1 MTVRKHPDRDV
12 YGDNYLRESSSA
24 YNLQADDEDDLTG
37 WDRPTKE
44 FPRQGHYTID
54 DYAKLPE
61 NRRFELID
69 GVLIELFAPSLL
81 HQAIVQLLW
90 HQLYHC
96 IKESGEDC
104 DAFLAAT
111 DVRLDRD
118 NRTMVQPDVFVVCRY
133 GPFKTRWIEGAPDF
147 AIEVL
152 SPFNIGYDKVL
163 KFNKYKNA
171 GVREYWIIDPMHR
184 KIFVYNFENN
194 EPEKVYPFESIIE
207 VGISR
212 GKCRIDFEEI
222 SREIAKFLET

>member
-1 MTVRKHPDRDV
+1 
-12 YGDNYLRESSSA
+12 
-24 YNLQADDEDDLTG
+24 
-37 WDRPTKE
+37 
-44 FPRQGHYTID
+44 
-54 DYAKLPE
+54 
-61 NRRFELID
+61 
-69 GVLIELFAPSLL
+69 
-81 HQAIVQLLW
+81 
-90 HQLYHC
+90 
-96 IKESGEDC
+96 
-104 DAFLAAT
+104 
-111 DVRLDRD
+111 
-118 NRTMVQPDVFVVCRY
+118 MVQPDVFVVCRY